1 MAPGKPD
8 DGVDQQIV
16 IEAPPDKPNLIVRLV
31 RWGTNVYLVSIGL
44 AVLAVFVLLL
54 IDGALWAIPLAL
66 FFGFVAYVQLRNRR
80 RR

>member
-1 MAPGKPD
+1 M
-8 DGVDQQIV
+8 